1 MIIFVGKSNSLN
13 SKLST
18 LNYVM
23 NQQPRLMGLS
33 QMRDIFASHF
43 AEIRENIHF
52 DNQLGMVHGDP
63 RVFRLVMQQTPPF
76 VINDHRFGIITRGEA
91 NVNFN
96 LQDRCIAAGTLVY
109 LGPGTIITPISFS
122 DDLQIYGLAL
132 FADFPMPFHSSSA
145 TGSEGGGETWQMP
158 SAFNGQVRDFQL
170 PVADEDLMIARRI
183 FDTLWT
189 IVRQPDYHR
198 PTVGS
203 LVAALMNHYDALYA
217 RQTERQEASLSRE
230 QTIFDRFLYLVN
242 RHAAEEHKI
251 GFYAE
256 KMCLT
261 ERYLGTIVRQA
272 SGVTAK
278 EWIDRALIT
287 RIKVE
292 LHHTGKSVAQISEE
306 MHFPNP
312 SFFSKYFHRLTGM
325 TPLEFRV
332 GK

>member
-1 MIIFVGKSNSLN
+1 MNRQP
-13 SKLST
+13 KL
-18 LNYVM
+18 M
-23 NQQPRLMGLS
+23 NLPR
-33 QMRDIFASHF
+33 MRHLLGQLPDLLRSHL
-43 AEIRENIHF
+43 HF
-52 DNQLGMVHGDP
+52 NDELGIVHGS
-63 RVFRLVMQQTPPF
+63 RELFQLAMKQNPPF
-76 VINDHRFGIITRGEA
+76 AIDDYRFGIILKGE
-91 NVNFN
+91 VHINFN
-96 LQDRCIAAGTLVY
+96 LTEKHLKAGTLVFI
-109 LGPGTIITPISFS
+109 GPGTIISPVSFS
-122 DDLQIYGLAL
+122 PDLEVLGMVL
-132 FADFPMPFHSSSA
+132 FASFPMPFAS
-145 TGSEGGGETWQMP
+145 GQMP
-158 SAFNGQVRDFQL
+158 SAFIGQMRDFQL
-170 PVADEDLMIARRI
+170 QASSDDIQIASLI
-183 FDTLWT
+183 IHT
-189 IVRQPDYHR
+189 IWQLIQSDDYHR

-242 RHAAEEHKI
+242 RHAADEHKI
-251 GFYAE
+251 SFYAE
-256 KMCLT
+256 RMCLT